1 MRPILFLLLISCR
14 KPIPQPDSTVN
25 FTILNTC
32 QANIE
37 CYQSGSQK
45 ASLIYDCTQTGITET
60 KLEPGEYLIEAESFG
75 RVKNQTIYK
84 TRYRLN
90 VIIIL

>member
-1 MRPILFLLLISCR
+1 MKAIFFLLLIACR
-14 KPIPQPDSTVN
+14 KPALQPNSNVN

-32 QANIE
+32 QATIK

-45 ASLIYDCTQTGITET
+45 ASLIYDCTQPGITEAR
-60 KLEPGEYLIEAESFG
+60 LEPGDYLMVAESFG
-75 RVKNQTIYK
+75 SVKSQTITK

-90 VIIIL
+90 VIIEF